1 MKTTVIRRILEY
13 LLVFCIILEFNTP
26 YLIFPEVKRMIQV
39 FPIFILLGLLIISN
53 YSITKKVNILVFIY
67 LVGAL
72 FPMLAL
78 RDHNYPSYI
87 IRYVLILPLLWM
99 YLSHRKEFGS
109 SVYNSLF
116 LKYSNVMVIIA
127 VASLVMWFLCSI
139 LQVVPATSFFP
150 YEWGSSI
157 DFIPT
162 YWGVYF
168 ETQSIAPLGE
178 KIWRNTGIFNE
189 GPMYN
194 MALCVAFIIEYF
206 IQPFRSKTKLWI
218 LAIAIFTTFTTTGQ
232 FFLMG
237 IGIWSVFNRMG
248 RRYRILLLLVV
259 PILLYF
265 GYVVAGTLLANKKA
279 TGGEDSMNLRTED
292 ITWCMEAG
300 MEHPML
306 GVGLTLR
313 EGESLWHGKTLG
325 RSNSLFAVF
334 ARGGLFVLILYIGAL
349 LLIPYLYYRKYKDP
363 KWFYAM
369 FCFFLVFTVTVSF
382 LNYLTLL
389 FIAWGMSNIN
399 LKCWNSGSKAWQI
412 RELLD

>member
-1 MKTTVIRRILEY
+1 MKLQKNMKTTVIRRILEY

-26 YLIFPEVKRMIQV
+26 YLIFPEVKRMILV

-399 LKCWNSGSKAWQI
+399 LKCWNSGSKAW
-412 RELLD
+412 

>member
-1 MKTTVIRRILEY
+1 
-13 LLVFCIILEFNTP
+13 
-26 YLIFPEVKRMIQV
+26 
-39 FPIFILLGLLIISN
+39 
-53 YSITKKVNILVFIY
+53 
-67 LVGAL
+67 
-72 FPMLAL
+72 MLAL

-279 TGGEDSMNLRTED
+279 IGGEDSMNLRTED

-399 LKCWNSGSKAWQI
+399 LKCWNSGSKAW
-412 RELLD
+412 

>member
-1 MKTTVIRRILEY
+1 MKLQKNMKTTVIRRILEY

-349 LLIPYLYYRKYKDP
+349 LLIPYLYYIKYKDP
-363 KWFYAM
+363 KWFYDM
-369 FCFFLVFTVTVSF
+369 FYFFLVFTVTVSF

-399 LKCWNSGSKAWQI
+399 LKCWNSGSKAW
-412 RELLD
+412 

>member
-1 MKTTVIRRILEY
+1 MKLQKNMKTTVIRRILEY

-116 LKYSNVMVIIA
+116 LKYSNVMVIIV

-399 LKCWNSGSKAWQI
+399 LKCWNSGSKAW
-412 RELLD
+412 

>member
-306 GVGLTLR
+306 GVGFKLR

-399 LKCWNSGSKAWQI
+399 LKCWNSGSKAW
-412 RELLD
+412 

>member
-1 MKTTVIRRILEY
+1 
-13 LLVFCIILEFNTP
+13 
-26 YLIFPEVKRMIQV
+26 
-39 FPIFILLGLLIISN
+39 
-53 YSITKKVNILVFIY
+53 
-67 LVGAL
+67 
-72 FPMLAL
+72 MLAL

-218 LAIAIFTTFTTTGQ
+218 LVIAIFTTFTTTGQ

-265 GYVVAGTLLANKKA
+265 GYVVAGMLLANKKA

-399 LKCWNSGSKAWQI
+399 LKCWNSGSKAW
-412 RELLD
+412 

>member
-369 FCFFLVFTVTVSF
+369 FCFFLVFTATVSF

-399 LKCWNSGSKAWQI
+399 LKCWNSGSKAW
-412 RELLD
+412 

>member
-1 MKTTVIRRILEY
+1 MKLQKNMKTTVIRRILEY

-67 LVGAL
+67 LVVAL

-78 RDHNYPSYI
+78 RDHNYPSYK
-87 IRYVLILPLLWM
+87 IRHVLILPLLWM

-178 KIWRNTGIFNE
+178 KIWHNTGIFKK
-189 GPMYN
+189 GPMNY
-194 MALCVAFIIEYF
+194 MALCVAIIIEYF

-218 LAIAIFTTFTTTGQ
+218 LAIANFTTFTTTGQ

-248 RRYRILLLLVV
+248 RRYRILLLIVV

-325 RSNSLFAVF
+325 RSNSMIAVF

-363 KWFYAM
+363 KWFYSM

-399 LKCWNSGSKAWQI
+399 LKCWNSGSKAW
-412 RELLD
+412 

>member
-1 MKTTVIRRILEY
+1 MKLQKNMKTTVIRRILEY

-139 LQVVPATSFFP
+139 LQVVLATSFFP

-399 LKCWNSGSKAWQI
+399 LKCWNSGSKAW
-412 RELLD
+412 

>member
-1 MKTTVIRRILEY
+1 MKLQKNMKTTVIRRILEY

-72 FPMLAL
+72 FSMLAL

-218 LAIAIFTTFTTTGQ
+218 LAIAIFTTLTTTGQ

-399 LKCWNSGSKAWQI
+399 LKCWNSGSKAW
-412 RELLD
+412 

>member
-1 MKTTVIRRILEY
+1 MKTTVIRRILED

-399 LKCWNSGSKAWQI
+399 LKCWNSGSKAW
-412 RELLD
+412 

>member
-218 LAIAIFTTFTTTGQ
+218 LAIAIFTTFNTTGQ

-399 LKCWNSGSKAWQI
+399 LKCWNSGSKAW
-412 RELLD
+412 

>member
-1 MKTTVIRRILEY
+1 MKLQKNMKTTVIRRILEY

-26 YLIFPEVKRMIQV
+26 YLIFPEVKRKIQV
-39 FPIFILLGLLIISN
+39 FPIFILVGLLIISN

-399 LKCWNSGSKAWQI
+399 LKCWNSGSKAW
-412 RELLD
+412 

>member
-127 VASLVMWFLCSI
+127 GASLVMWFLCSI

-399 LKCWNSGSKAWQI
+399 LKCWNSGSKAW
-412 RELLD
+412 